1 MRRDT
6 DTLGRRKFAS
16 HTTKPISSFKPRPR
30 HGEWMQ
36 FLNLHGP
43 LSSEYLFQLTYGQ
56 ATNRDNF
63 NKQILEL
70 FDGQMVYKP
79 IQQRATD
86 PDTRNGH
93 FHVYDLTEKG
103 KAYLKT
109 EGLSVDTLRPNG
121 NDWVHQFMT
130 SSITATIDIMCR
142 RTGYRYI
149 PPHEYLNRAGTAR
162 IENAPFVFDGIRR
175 ERSLSPDAVFAI
187 DYGGSFIAY
196 ALEADRDTECGET
209 ADWRR
214 KSFKRSVLQYREV
227 IGRKLYRNAYKRE
240 AMMMLLYVT
249 VNQGN
254 AESALRIIDEQ
265 IGPCPYIAV
274 GVEHAF
280 ETPFYPP
287 KLMAQL
293 FEGSLARAGKQP
305 WVMASIKKSGG

>member
-1 MRRDT
+1 MRYKT
-6 DTLGRRKFAS
+6 DTLGRRTFSS
-16 HTTKPISSFKPRPR
+16 HTSKPNRSFKARR
-30 HGEWMQ
+30 RDVEWMQ

-43 LSSEYLFQLTYGQ
+43 LSSEYLFQLTYDK
-56 ATNRDNF
+56 AKNRDNF
-63 NKQILEL
+63 NKQILRL
-70 FDGQMVYKP
+70 FDGQMIYKP

-103 KAYLKT
+103 KAYLKA
-109 EGLSVDTLRPNG
+109 EGLWVDAVRPSG
-121 NDWVHQFMT
+121 NDWVHQFMI

-142 RTGYRYI
+142 RNGYRYI
-149 PPHEYLNRAGTAR
+149 PPHEYLARAGSAR
-162 IENAPFVFDGIRR
+162 IENVPFVFDGVRR
-175 ERSLSPDAVFAI
+175 ERNLTPDAVFAI
-187 DYGGSFIAY
+187 DYGGGSFIAY

-227 IGRKLYRNAYKRE
+227 IGRKLYRDAYKRE

-249 VNQGN
+249 VNPGN
-254 AESALRIIDEQ
+254 AESALRIIGEQ

-274 GVEHAF
+274 GLENAF

-287 KLMAQL
+287 KLMTHL
-293 FEGSLARAGKQP
+293 FEEPLARAGKGA
-305 WVMASIKKSGG
+305 WALKKTT